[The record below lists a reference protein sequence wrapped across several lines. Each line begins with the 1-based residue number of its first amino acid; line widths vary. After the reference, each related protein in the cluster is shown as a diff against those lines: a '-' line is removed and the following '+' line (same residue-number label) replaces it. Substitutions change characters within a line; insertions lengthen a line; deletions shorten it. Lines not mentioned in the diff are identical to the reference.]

1 MRIGIIGAMHE
12 EIIELKEAMTE
23 IKEVGIK
30 NLTFFEG
37 KLHSKDVVLVQ
48 SGIGKVNAAIATTL
62 LISNFNIFRII

>member
-30 NLTFFEG
+30 NLTFFENFINF
-37 KLHSKDVVLVQ
+37 LILIQ
-48 SGIGKVNAAIATTL
+48 SFL
-62 LISNFNIFRII
+62 FHII